1 MKLQPDLEPR
11 PPHSPSRKRPI
22 GLHHECSFDRVCDCR
37 SAEEREYYPE
47 NEVMNM
53 KLSAVG
59 KGPSNFHLGSPSSL
73 PKNLK

>member
-22 GLHHECSFDRVCDCR
+22 GLHHECSLTESVTAGLLRK
-37 SAEEREYYPE
+37 EYYPE

-59 KGPSNFHLGSPSSL
+59 KGPSNFPLGSPSSL